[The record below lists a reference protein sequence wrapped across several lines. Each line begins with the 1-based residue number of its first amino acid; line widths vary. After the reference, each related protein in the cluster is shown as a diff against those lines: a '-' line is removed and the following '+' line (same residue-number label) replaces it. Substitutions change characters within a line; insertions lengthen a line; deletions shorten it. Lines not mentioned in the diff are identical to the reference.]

1 MPGKGPSGSSEGL
14 ESFFTNVE
22 EPRAYFQRAITGPAL
37 DKKLLVIHGVGGIGK
52 SSLLRM
58 FQLSCITSNVP
69 AGIASGD
76 SDRSVLEILTAWS
89 TEIQGAKVRM
99 RSFSKALEQLVSI
112 ESKVREKGAGKS
124 GRAAELAEKTAALTV
139 ERIADA
145 AIGAAI
151 GSAVAPG

>member
-1 MPGKGPSGSSEGL
+1 
-14 ESFFTNVE
+14 
-22 EPRAYFQRAITGPAL
+22 
-37 DKKLLVIHGVGGIGK
+37 
-52 SSLLRM
+52 
-58 FQLSCITSNVP
+58 NVP

-99 RSFSKALEQLVSI
+99 RSFSKAFEQLVSI

-151 GSAVAPG
+151 GSAVAPGIGTALGALGGAIGGTSLEALVDWLRQFLRKPEIDYLLDPSKRLMDSFTSDLHKVSASRR